1 MCFLLVCVC
10 FVSFFQLND
19 AAGKDFHCKF
29 ISFVQIVQ
37 TKLGKKKKKKIQHIK
52 TSDQTNHHRYTF
64 LNF

>member
-10 FVSFFQLND
+10 FVSFFKLND

-37 TKLGKKKKKKIQHIK
+37 TKLGKKKKKKNN
-52 TSDQTNHHRYTF
+52 T
-64 LNF
+64 

>member
-37 TKLGKKKKKKIQHIK
+37 TKLGKKKKKIQHIK

-64 LNF
+64 LKF